1 MKSVFKI
8 CVLGILLLSAGFANA
23 QTLKFGHIDL
33 QGLIQ
38 IMPERAVAEKQFN
51 AYQKELED
59 ALGIM
64 QKEFQAKY
72 LEYATKKD
80 SLSETV
86 RKMKEEDLNAMNERI
101 QTYQSSAQQQ
111 LQTKQTELLKPVFD
125 KADKAIK
132 TVGAEKG
139 LIYVFD
145 TSLGSR
151 SILYNSKESL
161 DLMPFVKAELD
172 KMPAVDKAPEA
183 DKKPATGKK

>member
-23 QTLKFGHIDL
+23 QTPKFGHIDL
-33 QGLIQ
+33 QALVQ
-38 IMPERAVAEKQFN
+38 IMPERAAAEKQFT

-59 ALGIM
+59 ALGVM
-64 QKEFQAKY
+64 QKDFQTLYMDYAAKR
-72 LEYATKKD
+72 D

-86 RKMKEEDLNAMNERI
+86 RKMKEDDLNAKNERI
-101 QTYQSSAQQQ
+101 QTYQQNASQQ

-132 TVGAEKG
+132 EVGAEKG

-145 TSLGSR
+145 MSAR
-151 SILYNSKESL
+151 VILYNSKESVDIL
-161 DLMPFVKAELD
+161 PFVKTKL
-172 KMPAVDKAPEA
+172 
-183 DKKPATGKK
+183 GIQ